1 MQSDVSLKGE
11 IVLQS
16 IRFSL
21 FLYLGAQ
28 DTDTE
33 LSDAS
38 SKWASEE
45 DRMKWVSALN
55 RAWTPQHDNFVAEE
69 SDRPYAESAVCWRLA
84 GVAFYPSTCF
94 TAIGQSATAVKIHSI
109 DRPCIFSI
117 ILQQEI
123 PDDKLYLH
131 QFLIGALM

>member
-1 MQSDVSLKGE
+1 
-11 IVLQS
+11 
-16 IRFSL
+16 
-21 FLYLGAQ
+21 
-28 DTDTE
+28 
-33 LSDAS
+33 
-38 SKWASEE
+38 
-45 DRMKWVSALN
+45 MKSALN
-55 RAWTPQHDNFVAEE
+55 RARTPQREE
-69 SDRPYAESAVCWRLA
+69 SDRPYAESAVRWRLA

-94 TAIGQSATAVKIHSI
+94 TAIGQSATAVKIHNI